1 MKEFNILS
9 GISPLNLPTLR
20 PHEILRK
27 RRKKECK
34 SQNGLK
40 TLGKQDFL
48 NMSGLMYIR
57 TYRDS
62 GSMCRAHMG
71 LHRLSPKA
79 EKRNGHI
86 PPS

>member
-1 MKEFNILS
+1 MKDFNTLS

-20 PHEILRK
+20 PQEILQK
-27 RRKKECK
+27 RRKKK
-34 SQNGLK
+34 RKTQVGLK

-48 NMSGLMYIR
+48 NLSGLMYIR
-57 TYRDS
+57 SYRDS

-86 PPS
+86 PLS